1 MLYLPEEDET
11 LISERNACKDHCHE
25 YNQLKPSDAVGQR
38 TLLEGLLGKIGQR
51 VTILPPFWCDYGYNV
66 EVGEDFFSNHGLTIL
81 DPAKVSFGNNVLVG
95 PDCGFYTAGHPVDRE
110 QRHEG
115 YEYAYPITV
124 GNDVWFGGSVK
135 VMPGVTIG
143 DNVVI
148 GSGSVVVSDIPD
160 NVVAVG
166 NPCRVLRSITDQDK
180 MQRKTSTSFNN

>member
-11 LISERNACKDHCHE
+11 LISERNACKDRCHE

-38 TLLEGLLGKIGQR
+38 TLLEGLLGKIGQHI
-51 VTILPPFWCDYGYNV
+51 TILPPFWCDYGYNV
-66 EVGEDFFSNHGLTIL
+66 EVGEDFFSNHGLIIL

-95 PDCGFYTAGHPVDRE
+95 PDCGFYAAGHPADRE

-115 YEYAYPITV
+115 YEFAYPITV
-124 GNDVWFGGSVK
+124 GNDVWFGGGVK

-148 GSGSVVVSDIPD
+148 GSGSVVVDDIPD

-166 NPCRVLRSITDQDK
+166 NPCRVLRSITDRDK
-180 MQRKTSTSFNN
+180 MKPKAMTSFNN